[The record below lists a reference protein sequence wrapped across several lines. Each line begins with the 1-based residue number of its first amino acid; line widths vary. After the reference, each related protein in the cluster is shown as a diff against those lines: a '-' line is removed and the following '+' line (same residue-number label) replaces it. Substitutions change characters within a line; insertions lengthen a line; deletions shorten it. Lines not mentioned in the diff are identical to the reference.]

1 MTTENIK
8 LLIADDHPI
17 ILKGLKYII
26 LQHFP
31 DCPFEEVSSVY
42 ELNRILAANNF
53 THLILDLNLNDGTA
67 LDILPDIT
75 NRYPDLHIL
84 IYSMASEDIY
94 ARNLLNFRISGFMS
108 KNSSETEILN
118 ALHVFFEG
126 GYYISRSLKTKMQGL
141 NQNADTNIFSTL
153 SPSELKVVIN
163 MLKGYRSKEIASLM
177 GVKPQTVTTYKSRIF
192 EKLGTNNILD
202 IQRLADLYNV
212 SFS

>member
-1 MTTENIK
+1 MPTENIK

-42 ELNRILAANNF
+42 ELNKTLANGSF

-67 LDILPDIT
+67 LDVLPDIT
-75 NRYPDLHIL
+75 TQYPDLHIL

-108 KNSSETEILN
+108 KNSSEMEILN

-141 NQNADTNIFSTL
+141 SQKPDTNIFSTL
-153 SPSELKVVIN
+153 SASELKVLSN
-163 MLKGYRSKEIASLM
+163 MLKGYRSKEIASIM